1 MKSTLRR
8 LLTAGVLALWGTVL
22 LAIYFTGRIGAYL
35 HPTFQPFAMAAGILL
50 VVFAFLVLFAPKAG
64 HAHTLARSPAWTVLT
79 ALVLVAPLLL
89 AFANTQDSFG
99 ASTVANRVYVQDLA
113 QLPSAQPPTTASQSG
128 NIEGPLPS
136 NNSTPQPAATSQED
150 KFLFPKNKQGQVC
163 VEVVDFLFAAQLPE
177 VRKQLE
183 DQAVEVIGQL
193 MPAKTNNPKGNR
205 FVVVRLMMTCCAAD
219 AQPIAIPIE
228 PVQKP
233 DLPEMTWVR
242 VTGKAAF
249 PLEGGQ
255 RKPIIQSAALEKI
268 DPPAEPYIY

>member
-1 MKSTLRR
+1 MKSVLRR
-8 LLTAGVLALWGTVL
+8 ALTAGVLALWGAVL
-22 LAIYFTGRIGAYL
+22 LAIYFTGRICAYL
-35 HPTFQPFAMAAGILL
+35 HPTFQPFALAAGCLL
-50 VVFAFLVLFAPKAG
+50 VVFAILVLFAPVVGNA
-64 HAHTLARSPAWTVLT
+64 HAVARSSLWTVISSLI
-79 ALVLVAPLLL
+79 LLAPLLL
-89 AFANTQDSFG
+89 AFANTLDSFG

-113 QLPSAQPPTTASQSG
+113 QLPSVQPPTTASQPG
-128 NIEGPLPS
+128 NIKGALPGD
-136 NNSTPQPAATSQED
+136 NSTPQTGSPSPED
-150 KFLFPKNKQGQVC
+150 KFLLPKSKQGLVSA
-163 VEVVDFLFAAQLPE
+163 EVVDFLYAAQLPE
-177 VRKQLE
+177 VRAQLE
-183 DQAVEVIGQL
+183 DKGVEVIGQL

-255 RKPIIQSAALEKI
+255 RKPIIQSASLEKI
-268 DPPAEPYIY
+268 DPPLEPYIY